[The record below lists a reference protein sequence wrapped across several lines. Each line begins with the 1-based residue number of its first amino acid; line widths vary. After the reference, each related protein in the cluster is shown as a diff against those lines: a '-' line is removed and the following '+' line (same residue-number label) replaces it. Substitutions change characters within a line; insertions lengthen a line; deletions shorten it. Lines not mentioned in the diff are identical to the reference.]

1 MEKDNFFTFLMFDV
15 GCQWRQPAPMKR
27 GRWEL
32 GKIKNQIVEKSGN
45 FFPVYFVKI
54 LLIQKRR
61 WKYETFVSK
70 S

>member
-1 MEKDNFFTFLMFDV
+1 MFDSD
-15 GCQWRQPAPMKR
+15 CQWREPVPVKR
-27 GRWEL
+27 GRWES
-32 GKIKNQIVEKSGN
+32 GKIKRQELEKNEN

-61 WKYETFVSK
+61 WKYETLVSK